1 MSKFPILVA
10 GNLIQIFHFDF
21 CSPLESQEGWPM
33 YHRAAK
39 QTVGLLCLQTH
50 PCRLIHPVFQGW
62 KPRPERRAP

>member
-1 MSKFPILVA
+1 MSRFPIWVA

-39 QTVGLLCLQTH
+39 QTVGLLCL
-50 PCRLIHPVFQGW
+50 
-62 KPRPERRAP
+62 